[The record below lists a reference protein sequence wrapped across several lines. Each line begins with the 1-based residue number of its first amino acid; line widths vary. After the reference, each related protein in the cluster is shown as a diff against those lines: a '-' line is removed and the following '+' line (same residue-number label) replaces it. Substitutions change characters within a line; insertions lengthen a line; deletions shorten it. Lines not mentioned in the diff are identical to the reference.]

1 MFVLT
6 IDQKGSRSGRDRV
19 PDLLDLL
26 GGLPME
32 LPFERSVGDEVQGLT
47 TDAGTAV
54 DAALRALRD
63 GHWSVGIGVGDVDEP
78 LPASTREASGP
89 AFVAARNA
97 VERAKKTG
105 DRPPVAVTG
114 PAGAAEAE
122 AVLVLIGRLIRDRTA
137 EQWRILEHVEPGTW
151 GAQSAA
157 ARKLGISPQSVG
169 KTIARAGW
177 QEEWAARP
185 AAAVLLNRADQQSG
199 RQPDQQ
205 SGRQPDQ
212 QPDRQSDGQPD
223 RQSDGGEAGS

>member
-19 PDLLDLL
+19 PDLLSLL

-32 LPFERSVGDEVQGLT
+32 LPFERSVGDEVQGLSA
-47 TDAGTAV
+47 DAGAV
-54 DAALRALRD
+54 VEAALRALRD
-63 GHWSVGIGVGDVDEP
+63 GHWSVGIGIGEVETP

-89 AFVAARNA
+89 AFVAARDA

-122 AVLVLIGRLIRDRTA
+122 AVLVLLGRLIRDRTA

-185 AAAVLLNRADQQSG
+185 AAAVLLALANGQAEGRSTGQSDG
-199 RQPDQQ
+199 RPNGQ
-205 SGRQPDQ
+205 SDGRPNG
-212 QPDRQSDGQPD
+212 QSDGQ
-223 RQSDGGEAGS
+223 SGGGEGRS

>member
-6 IDQKGSRSGRDRV
+6 IDQKGSRSSRDRV
-19 PDLLDLL
+19 PDLLALL
-26 GGLPME
+26 GDLRME
-32 LPFERSVGDEVQGLT
+32 LPFERSVGDEVQGV
-47 TDAGTAV
+47 TAQADV
-54 DAALRALRD
+54 AVEAALRALRD
-63 GHWSVGIGVGDVDEP
+63 GHWSVGIGVGPVDTP
-78 LPASTREASGP
+78 LPAGTREASGP
-89 AFVAARNA
+89 AFFAARDA
-97 VERAKKTG
+97 VDRAKKTG

-137 EQWRILEHVEPGTW
+137 EQWRILEQVEPGIW

-185 AAAVLLNRADQQSG
+185 AASVLLARADET
-199 RQPDQQ
+199 PAA
-205 SGRQPDQ
+205 
-212 QPDRQSDGQPD
+212 
-223 RQSDGGEAGS
+223 GETEHL

>member
-6 IDQKGSRSGRDRV
+6 IDQKGSRGSRDRV
-19 PDLLDLL
+19 PDLLALL
-26 GGLPME
+26 GDLRME
-32 LPFERSVGDEVQGLT
+32 LPFERSVGDEVQGV
-47 TDAGTAV
+47 TAQADV
-54 DAALRALRD
+54 AVEAALRALRD
-63 GHWSVGIGVGDVDEP
+63 GHWSVGIGVGPVDTP
-78 LPASTREASGP
+78 LPAGTREASGP
-89 AFVAARNA
+89 AFFAARDA
-97 VERAKKTG
+97 VDRAKKTG

-137 EQWRILEHVEPGTW
+137 EQWRILEQVEPGIW

-185 AAAVLLNRADQQSG
+185 AASVLLARADETSAA
-199 RQPDQQ
+199 
-205 SGRQPDQ
+205 
-212 QPDRQSDGQPD
+212 
-223 RQSDGGEAGS
+223 GETEHL

>member
-19 PDLLDLL
+19 PDLLELL
-26 GGLPME
+26 RGLPMD

-47 TDAGTAV
+47 ADAGTAV
-54 DAALRALRD
+54 DAALRALKD
-63 GHWSVGIGVGDVDEP
+63 GHWSVGIGVGAVHTP

-89 AFVAARNA
+89 AFVAARDA

-137 EQWRILEHVEPGTW
+137 EQWRVLEQVEPGTR

-185 AAAVLLNRADQQSG
+185 AAAVLLARA
-199 RQPDQQ
+199 
-205 SGRQPDQ
+205 
-212 QPDRQSDGQPD
+212 
-223 RQSDGGEAGS
+223 GENSARETRAGEKSAGEHPAGVETGTI

>member
-6 IDQKGSRSGRDRV
+6 IDQKGSRSSRDRV
-19 PDLLDLL
+19 PDLLGLL
-26 GGLPME
+26 GDLPMD
-32 LPFERSVGDEVQGLT
+32 LPFERSVGDEVQGVT
-47 TDAGTAV
+47 ADAGVAV
-54 DAALRALRD
+54 EAALRALRD
-63 GHWSVGIGVGDVDEP
+63 GHWSVGIGVGAVDTP
-78 LPASTREASGP
+78 LPAGTREATGP
-89 AFVAARNA
+89 AFVAARDA
-97 VERAKKTG
+97 VDRAKKTG

-122 AVLVLIGRLIRDRTA
+122 SVLVLIGRLIRDRTA

-185 AAAVLLNRADQQSG
+185 AAALLLSGADE
-199 RQPDQQ
+199 RPVA
-205 SGRQPDQ
+205 
-212 QPDRQSDGQPD
+212 
-223 RQSDGGEAGS
+223 GGSERP

>member
-6 IDQKGSRSGRDRV
+6 IDQKGSRSSRDRV
-19 PDLLDLL
+19 PDLLALL
-26 GGLPME
+26 GDLRME
-32 LPFERSVGDEVQGLT
+32 LPFERSVGDEVQGV
-47 TDAGTAV
+47 TAQADV
-54 DAALRALRD
+54 AVEAALRALRD
-63 GHWSVGIGVGDVDEP
+63 GHWSVGIGVGPVDTP
-78 LPASTREASGP
+78 LPAGTREASGP
-89 AFVAARNA
+89 AFFAARDA
-97 VERAKKTG
+97 VDRAKKTG

-137 EQWRILEHVEPGTW
+137 EQWRILEQVEPGIW

-185 AAAVLLNRADQQSG
+185 AASVLLARADETSAA
-199 RQPDQQ
+199 
-205 SGRQPDQ
+205 
-212 QPDRQSDGQPD
+212 
-223 RQSDGGEAGS
+223 GETEHL

>member
-19 PDLLDLL
+19 PDLLGLL
-26 GGLPME
+26 SGLPMD

-47 TDAGTAV
+47 ADAGTAV
-54 DAALRALRD
+54 DAALLALRD
-63 GHWSVGIGVGDVDEP
+63 GQWSVGIGVGAVDTP
-78 LPASTREASGP
+78 LPANTREASGS
-89 AFVAARNA
+89 AFVAARDA

-105 DRPPVAVTG
+105 DRPPVAVSG

-122 AVLVLIGRLIRDRTA
+122 AVLVLIGRLIRDRTP

-185 AAAVLLNRADQQSG
+185 AATALLARACEKSAAGVRAD
-199 RQPDQQ
+199 
-205 SGRQPDQ
+205 
-212 QPDRQSDGQPD
+212 
-223 RQSDGGEAGS
+223 GGKGNT

>member
-6 IDQKGSRSGRDRV
+6 IDQKGSRSGPDRV
-19 PDLLDLL
+19 PDLLRLL
-26 GGLPME
+26 RGLPMD

-47 TDAGTAV
+47 ADAGTAV
-54 DAALRALRD
+54 DAALLALRD
-63 GHWSVGIGVGDVDEP
+63 GQWSVGIGVGEVDTP

-89 AFVAARNA
+89 AFVAARDA
-97 VERAKKTG
+97 VDRAKKTG

-185 AAAVLLNRADQQSG
+185 AAAALLARAGENSAG
-199 RQPDQQ
+199 ENTAA
-205 SGRQPDQ
+205 
-212 QPDRQSDGQPD
+212 
-223 RQSDGGEAGS
+223 GGKGNT